1 MRNVKKILQKR
12 LFLTSS
18 PAMLQKKNMT
28 GLLYG
33 HHVHTGCRF
42 QCRVNKLLSISQG
55 GYYGTWNS
63 GADHLCR
70 SYVHRRL
77 PRHLRR
83 QGVQVGLPGS
93 PMRTALHPA
102 GICMRFPPFFV
113 SASLR
118 MVRLCRAFGLCRTS
132 PRPSLLSEAA
142 PFPLASFPPRRSV
155 FPASPSAPAL
165 LFRRAPS
172 ALFAPRPPAPPPFV
186 PVRSILRLLL
196 SSHLPATSHS
206 PRLPFSCPLVFLL
219 PFAPAGLPAFA
230 SPLRHMTAAP
240 FPC

>member
-1 MRNVKKILQKR
+1 MICY
-12 LFLTSS
+12 
-18 PAMLQKKNMT
+18 KKNGKIT
-28 GLLYG
+28 VYFIAYYTVYSF
-33 HHVHTGCRF
+33 HYVQWSYFYRSKEE
-42 QCRVNKLLSISQG
+42 Q
-55 GYYGTWNS
+55 YGTWNP
-63 GADHLCR
+63 GTDYLCR
-70 SYVHRRL
+70 SYGFCRL

-132 PRPSLLSEAA
+132 PRPSLLSETA

>member
-77 PRHLRR
+77 PRPLRR
-83 QGVQVGLPGS
+83 QGLQVALSGS
-93 PMRTALHPA
+93 LMRTAWLRRESHEIPA
-102 GICMRFPPFFV
+102 FFV

-118 MVRLCRAFGLCRTS
+118 TVRLCRSDSRSHCAHEVTGPTLQPLLMYART
-132 PRPSLLSEAA
+132 RQ
-142 PFPLASFPPRRSV
+142 
-155 FPASPSAPAL
+155 
-165 LFRRAPS
+165 
-172 ALFAPRPPAPPPFV
+172 
-186 PVRSILRLLL
+186 
-196 SSHLPATSHS
+196 TS
-206 PRLPFSCPLVFLL
+206 C
-219 PFAPAGLPAFA
+219 
-230 SPLRHMTAAP
+230 
-240 FPC
+240 CN

>member
-12 LFLTSS
+12 LFLSSS

-77 PRHLRR
+77 PRPLRR
-83 QGVQVGLPGS
+83 QGLQVALSGS
-93 PMRTALHPA
+93 PMRTAW
-102 GICMRFPPFFV
+102 
-113 SASLR
+113 LR
-118 MVRLCRAFGLCRTS
+118 R
-132 PRPSLLSEAA
+132 E
-142 PFPLASFPPRRSV
+142 
-155 FPASPSAPAL
+155 
-165 LFRRAPS
+165 
-172 ALFAPRPPAPPPFV
+172 
-186 PVRSILRLLL
+186 
-196 SSHLPATSHS
+196 SHEI
-206 PRLPFSCPLVFLL
+206 
-219 PFAPAGLPAFA
+219 PAFFCLRVPPYGPTL
-230 SPLRHMTAAP
+230 PLRFAVTLCA
-240 FPC
+240 